1 MPCSAQ
7 TAAAKARV
15 QVERALPNWR
25 GLWGKSAFSRSLRSA
40 SKSLAAV
47 CGRRDCG
54 ATTASPRVSKARRTL
69 RTACGLHPTAWAMS
83 RLVSPRAGAKRVG
96 QREWRGA
103 HRQPTGFEGAQDVAH
118 RLRTAPDGLG
128 DVAAGVPAGGGQE
141 DVAAAHREPV

>member
-7 TAAAKARV
+7 TSAAKARV

-25 GLWGKSAFSRSLRSA
+25 GLWCKSAFSRWLRSV
-40 SKSLAAV
+40 SKTLAAV

-54 ATTASPRVSKARRTL
+54 ATT
-69 RTACGLHPTAWAMS
+69 
-83 RLVSPRAGAKRVG
+83 
-96 QREWRGA
+96 
-103 HRQPTGFEGAQDVAH
+103 RQPTGLEGPQHVAH

-128 DVAAGVPAGGGQE
+128 DNCGGVPAGGGQE